1 MKHYIYI
8 ITALLPIFLLAACVQ
23 EEITGN
29 NQNSDMITLNVSVSG
44 TSAATRA
51 VVTPE
56 GKESNISNLYIL
68 FYKAGRGDEAKPDY
82 FCSATGVE
90 GSVWTKSFLL
100 SSTKLEKGESY
111 NAYTLAN
118 LPSTV
123 VSPTGQTTKG
133 DLLAMK
139 ESIAIGQVR
148 KLDGSDISFS
158 SYKDTTFSISATEAN
173 EYKVNLT
180 RTVARLDMSIDTT
193 KISADWMIESVNLIN
208 EQLST
213 NYYQKNTAATTND
226 ATRIGQA
233 NRLLNQDGKSQWRY
247 YLYET
252 PKNVEPKVSL
262 KINLKSKTSASTRS
276 YTAIVNKKGGGEIV
290 RNYIYQSTILLT
302 DKVDPVIIETTPL
315 AWNDTIGVNVSIPS
329 VYLDFPTS
337 NILLSDRGAVVYNF
351 KSDADSVY
359 IETDMPNLVIQSI
372 LGKNKGYI
380 LPKVDSKDVY
390 ELNMIMSS
398 YTTLPETGKITFKAG
413 NLTKEMTVEKPSSD
427 ASFSYTVSPCDSW
440 TPDNIR
446 IYDWQTE
453 SDAQFTI
460 ELKGITGQEAW
471 FGFTVISQLNHATG
485 NIFYIPDGVYTRER
499 MLVPHT
505 FAADTTFV
513 FDVKDMMSKS
523 LQPKGYTFTYKMLC
537 GPSNYLFAPILKE
550 FIFAVKRDKDN

>member
-51 VVTPE
+51 AVAPE

-68 FYKAGRGDEAKPDY
+68 FYKAGGGDEAKPDY

-100 SSTKLEKGESY
+100 SSTNLEKDASY
-111 NAYTLAN
+111 DVYTLAN
-118 LPSTV
+118 LPSNP
-123 VSPTGQTTKG
+123 PTGETTKG

-148 KLDGSDISFS
+148 KPDGSDISLS
-158 SYKDTTFSISATEAN
+158 SYKESTFSISATKAN
-173 EYKVNLT
+173 EYTVDLI

-193 KISADWMIESVNLIN
+193 KISADWAIESVNLIN

-213 NYYQKNTAATTND
+213 DYYQKNTTSTADIA
-226 ATRIGQA
+226 RIGQV

-302 DKVDPVIIETTPL
+302 DKVDPVVIETTPL
-315 AWNDTIGVNVSIPS
+315 VWNDTIGVNVSIPS

-337 NILLSDRGAVVYNF
+337 NILLSDRGAGVYNF

-359 IETDMPNLVIQSI
+359 IKTDMPNLVIQSI
-372 LGKNKGYI
+372 LGKNEGYI

-398 YTTLPETGKITFKAG
+398 YTTSQETGKITFKAG
-413 NLTKEMTVEKPSSD
+413 NLTKEMTVEKPVSN
-427 ASFSYTVSPCDSW
+427 ASFRYSVSPCDSW

-446 IYDWQTE
+446 TYDWQTE
-453 SDAQFTI
+453 SDAQFNI
-460 ELKGITGQEAW
+460 ELKGVVGQVAW
-471 FGFTVISQLNHATG
+471 FGFAIISQTDHTTG
-485 NIFYIPDGVYTRER
+485 KTFYVPDGAYQREH
-499 MLVPHT
+499 MLQRHS
-505 FAADTTFV
+505 FSADTTFV
-513 FDVKDMMSKS
+513 FDIKD
-523 LQPKGYTFTYKMLC
+523 LVNNFPFQREGTTWVYKMIC
-537 GPSNYLFAPILKE
+537 GPSDYYYAPTMKE
-550 FIFAVKRDKDN
+550 FIFAVKWDKDN

>member
-51 VVTPE
+51 AVAPE

-68 FYKAGRGDEAKPDY
+68 FYKAEGGDEAKPDY
-82 FCSATGVE
+82 FCSETGVE

-100 SSTKLEKGESY
+100 ASTSLKKGESY
-111 NAYTLAN
+111 NVYTLAN

-123 VSPTGQTTKG
+123 VPPTDETTKG
-133 DLLAMK
+133 DLLAMT
-139 ESIAIGQVR
+139 ESISTDQAR

-158 SYKDTTFSISATEAN
+158 SYKDTTFSISATGAN

-180 RTVARLDMSIDTT
+180 RTVARLDMSIDTAQ
-193 KISADWMIESVNLIN
+193 ISADWMIESVNLIN

-213 NYYQKNTAATTND
+213 NYYQKNTTATTND

-262 KINLKSKTSASTRS
+262 MINLKSKTSASRRS

-302 DKVDPVIIETTPL
+302 DEPPEPVIIEATPS
-315 AWNDTIGVNVSIPS
+315 AWSDTIGVNVNIPS
-329 VYLDFPTS
+329 VYLDFPTD
-337 NILLSDRGAVVYNF
+337 IFLLSDRGAAVYNF

-359 IETDMPNLVIQSI
+359 IKIDGIPNLVIQSI
-372 LGKNKGYI
+372 LGKTEGYI
-380 LPKVDSKDVY
+380 LPKVDSMNVY
-390 ELNMIMSS
+390 ELNMLMSS
-398 YTTLPETGKITFKAG
+398 YTTLPATGKITFKAG
-413 NLTKEMTVEKPSSD
+413 NLTKEMRVEKPASS
-427 ASFSYTVSPCDSW
+427 ATFSYEISPCDSW
-440 TPDNIR
+440 TPDNMEV
-446 IYDWQTE
+446 YDWQTAN
-453 SDAQFTI
+453 DTQFSI
-460 ELKGITGQEAW
+460 DLEGVVGQEAW
-471 FGFTVISQLNHATG
+471 FAFAIISQTNHATG
-485 NIFYIPDGVYTRER
+485 ETYYIPDDYYTRENS
-499 MLVPHT
+499 LVPHA

-513 FDVKDMMSKS
+513 FDVKDLMVKS
-523 LQPKGYTFTYKMLC
+523 LQPKGYTFTYKMIC
-537 GPSNYLFAPILKE
+537 GPSDYRYGPVLKE
-550 FIFAVKRDKDN
+550 FIFAVKRDN

>member
-1 MKHYIYI
+1 MKHYIHI

-51 VVTPE
+51 AVAPE

-68 FYKAGRGDEAKPDY
+68 FYKAEGGDEAKPDY
-82 FCSATGVE
+82 FCSVTGIE
-90 GSVWTKSFLL
+90 GSIWTKSFLL

-111 NAYTLAN
+111 KAYTLAN

-123 VSPTGQTTKG
+123 VPPTGETTKG
-133 DLLAMK
+133 DLLAMT
-139 ESIAIGQVR
+139 ESITTDQAR

-158 SYKDTTFSISATEAN
+158 SYKDTTFSISPTKAN
-173 EYKVNLT
+173 EYNVNLI

-193 KISADWMIESVNLIN
+193 QISADWMIESVNLIN

-213 NYYQKNTAATTND
+213 NYYQKNTTATTND

-262 KINLKSKTSASTRS
+262 MINLKSKTSASTRRS

-302 DKVDPVIIETTPL
+302 DEPPEPVIIEATPL
-315 AWNDTIGVNVSIPS
+315 AWSDTIGVNVSIPS
-329 VYLDFPTS
+329 VYLDFPTD
-337 NILLSDRGAVVYNF
+337 NILLSNRGAAVYNF

-359 IETDMPNLVIQSI
+359 IEMDMPNLVIQSI
-372 LGKNKGYI
+372 LGKKKGYI
-380 LPKVDSKDVY
+380 LPKVDGIY
-390 ELNMIMSS
+390 ELNMAMSG
-398 YTTLPETGKITFKAG
+398 YTTSLENGKITFKAG
-413 NLTKEMTVEKPSSD
+413 NLTKVMTVEKPASN
-427 ASFSYTVSPCDSW
+427 ASFIYTISPCDSW
-440 TPDNIR
+440 ISDNMK
-446 IYDWQTE
+446 IYNSQTE
-453 SDAQFTI
+453 GDAKFNIQFD
-460 ELKGITGQEAW
+460 GIAGQKAW
-471 FGFTVISQLNHATG
+471 FGFSLVSQTDRDG
-485 NIFYIPDGVYTRER
+485 NIMDFAFSRDMLREKNI
-499 MLVPHT
+499 LSS
-505 FAADTTFV
+505 DTTIV
-513 FDVKDMMSKS
+513 FNVMDVVGN
-523 LQPKGYTFTYKMLC
+523 LTPWKGYTFTYKMVC
-537 GPSNYLFAPILKE
+537 GSADIDLGPILKE
-550 FIFAVKRDKDN
+550 FIFGIKVD